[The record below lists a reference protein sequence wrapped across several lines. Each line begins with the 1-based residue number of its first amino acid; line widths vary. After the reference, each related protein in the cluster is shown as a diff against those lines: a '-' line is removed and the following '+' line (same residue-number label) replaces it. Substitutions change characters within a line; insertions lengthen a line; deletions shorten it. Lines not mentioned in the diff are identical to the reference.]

1 MMNTDAISRKR
12 KRVVPAPAPS
22 SPRLRSAILNV
33 ECAEDE
39 DVEWQWTETI
49 EGRFVSG
56 YRIVS
61 HSPGVGAATE
71 PASRPPSMLNS
82 EPVM

>member
-1 MMNTDAISRKR
+1 MDEKTTS

-22 SPRLRSAILNV
+22 NPRLHSSVLDV

-39 DVEWQWTETI
+39 DVVWQWTETL

-56 YRIVS
+56 YRIVPRQVTAK
-61 HSPGVGAATE
+61 H
-71 PASRPPSMLNS
+71 
-82 EPVM
+82 

>member
-1 MMNTDAISRKR
+1 MNTDQTTGER

-22 SPRLRSAILNV
+22 SPHLRSTILNV
-33 ECAEDE
+33 ECREDE
-39 DVEWQWTETI
+39 EVEWLWTETI

-56 YRIVS
+56 YRV
-61 HSPGVGAATE
+61 VGAATE